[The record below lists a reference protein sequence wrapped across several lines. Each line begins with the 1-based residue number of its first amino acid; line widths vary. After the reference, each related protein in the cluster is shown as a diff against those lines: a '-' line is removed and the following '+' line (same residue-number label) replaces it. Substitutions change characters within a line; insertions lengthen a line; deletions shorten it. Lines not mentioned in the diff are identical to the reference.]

1 MYLSLSNPVWDL
13 LFGEGINKSTLGD
26 VNCSIDEENISLP
39 GPPASDAP
47 SPSNI
52 TWNKF
57 FAQWRFI

>member
-1 MYLSLSNPVWDL
+1 M
-13 LFGEGINKSTLGD
+13 NKSKLAE

-57 FAQWRFI
+57 LALALKNEEPFSLPRGDFTFF